1 MYVRVEYCCLADAR
15 VKIAFAV
22 RQAMVVEHNVLWL
35 ASCQRLIRVDWLILL
50 EVLQTFV
57 VLILYSYQFLSNT
70 KHFGND

>member
-1 MYVRVEYCCLADAR
+1 
-15 VKIAFAV
+15 
-22 RQAMVVEHNVLWL
+22 
-35 ASCQRLIRVDWLILL
+35 LIRVDWLILL